1 MPQKDSLVSC
11 AWLAARL
18 EAPDI
23 KILDAT
29 SFLPNDS
36 RDPYRNFL
44 HCRIPNARFFDINE
58 IADTSSPLSHAMP
71 KPETFMAKV
80 SRLGIGDGFKVV
92 IYDANG
98 GNSAAMRA
106 WWMFRHFGHKDVAIL
121 DGGLPKWIAEGHRT
135 ADGEPFVLKRRD
147 YRYFTPR
154 NGIGSVASQ
163 DLVLNASTAGTAVI
177 VDARAPERFSGSVP
191 EPRPS
196 QNLGHIPG
204 AINLHHAN
212 LFNDDMTLKT
222 VPELKQ
228 IFEKANVPLD
238 ETPVIAMCG
247 TGVSACAVIFA
258 MTLLGKTDVALYDG
272 SWEDW
277 GNTSYLPFHGPAD
290 TNTAAN

>member
-1 MPQKDSLVSC
+1 MLQKDSLVSC

-29 SFLPNDS
+29 SFLPTDP
-36 RDPYRNFL
+36 RDPYGNFL
-44 HCRIPNARFFDINE
+44 DCRIPNARFFDINE
-58 IADTSSPLSHAMP
+58 IADTSSSLSHAMP

-98 GNSAAMRA
+98 GNNAAMRA
-106 WWMFRHFGHKDVAIL
+106 WWMFRHFGHEDVAIL
-121 DGGLPKWIAEGHRT
+121 DGGLPKWLAEGHRT
-135 ADGEPFVLKRRD
+135 ADGEPFALKRRD

-154 NGIGSVASQ
+154 NGIGSVATQ
-163 DLVLNASTAGTAVI
+163 DHVLNASKTGNAVI

-191 EPRPS
+191 EPRPCR
-196 QNLGHIPG
+196 NLGHVPG
-204 AINLHHAN
+204 AVNLHHVR
-212 LFNDDMTLKT
+212 LFNDDMTIKT
-222 VPELKQ
+222 TQELKQ
-228 IFEKANVPLD
+228 IFDDANVPLD

-247 TGVSACAVIFA
+247 TGVTACAVIFA

-277 GNTSYLPFHGPAD
+277 GNTSYLPFHGPAGS
-290 TNTAAN
+290 